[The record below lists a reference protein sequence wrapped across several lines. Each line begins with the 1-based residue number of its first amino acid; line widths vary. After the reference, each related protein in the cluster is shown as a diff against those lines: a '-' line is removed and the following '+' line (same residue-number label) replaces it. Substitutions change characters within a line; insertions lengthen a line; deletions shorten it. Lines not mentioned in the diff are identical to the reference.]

1 MSKATIAKEYA
12 RTAGTIILVLITQMN
27 QKTQAMISP
36 LVVVSR
42 SSDLT
47 VLETRAIS
55 KYTSIKKLRISVKL
69 TALKKL

>member
-47 VLETRAIS
+47 TFETRAIS

>member
-27 QKTQAMISP
+27 QKMQAMISP

-47 VLETRAIS
+47 TFETRAIS